1 MPLGVA
7 GAVALGGAALSAGA
21 SVYGSSQQ
29 AGAVKDA
36 ASKQAAAAAQ
46 QRQDFAPWREAG
58 GTANTQAANLLGLYG
73 QPAADT
79 AMQTFQSSP
88 GYQFQLE
95 QGLRGVDASAAARGM
110 LRSGATLKAEQTFGQ
125 GLAAQDFGNYYN
137 RLMDLSKTGESA
149 AAGQGTTT
157 NTQIAGASRSGEDMA
172 SIYGNNTNSLAA
184 TGNTLLNNPA
194 FQNSLKGLGS
204 SGGGSVYDPQDYGYV
219 AGGAGTS
226 SLPFTP
232 LGTRIG

>member
-88 GYQFQLE
+88 PV
-95 QGLRGVDASAAARGM
+95 RGQR
-110 LRSGATLKAEQTFGQ
+110 
-125 GLAAQDFGNYYN
+125 
-137 RLMDLSKTGESA
+137 
-149 AAGQGTTT
+149 
-157 NTQIAGASRSGEDMA
+157 
-172 SIYGNNTNSLAA
+172 
-184 TGNTLLNNPA
+184 P
-194 FQNSLKGLGS
+194 
-204 SGGGSVYDPQDYGYV
+204 
-219 AGGAGTS
+219 
-226 SLPFTP
+226 
-232 LGTRIG
+232 TRR